1 MSIAALG
8 GLSAVEVFKRAVK
21 DFSADSM
28 TTYAAALAYRIVFSL
43 FPFLLFLVALL
54 AFLQIPDLFAW
65 MREQA
70 SLVVPSDAMGQ
81 VNTVIDELQTPR
93 GGLVSIGILLALWS
107 ASVGVMSLIE
117 ALNVAYDVAERRP
130 TWRLYL
136 LSVVYTVGL
145 AVLLIGAAVLMVLG
159 PQAAGWV
166 ASQLGMGDA
175 FVAIWTWVR
184 WPIAVV
190 LLMLTVSIVYY
201 AGPNIRQRFRFITP
215 GAVLA
220 VVIWIAA
227 SVAFGLY
234 VRNFA
239 NYNATYGSIGAIVI
253 LMFYFY
259 LSAVVLLFGA
269 EVNSVIRNHRE
280 GRPDQPL
287 ADRRKAKAGSAA
299 AG

>member
-8 GLSAVEVFKRAVK
+8 GLSAFEVLKRAIQ

-28 TTYAAALAYRIVFSL
+28 TTYAAALAYRVVFSL
-43 FPFLLFLVALL
+43 FPFVLFLVALL
-54 AFLQIPDLFAW
+54 AFLQIPELFEW

-70 SLVVPSDAMGQ
+70 SLVVPAEAMGQ
-81 VNTVIDELQTPR
+81 VNSVIDELQTPR

-136 LSVVYTVGL
+136 LSLLYTVGL

-166 ASQLGMGDA
+166 AAQLGLGET
-175 FVAIWTWVR
+175 FVAIWTWLR
-184 WPIAVV
+184 WPVAVL

-201 AGPNIRQRFRFITP
+201 AGPNIPQRFRFITP

-234 VRNFA
+234 VQNFG
-239 NYNATYGSIGAIVI
+239 NYDATYGSIGAVVI
-253 LMFYFY
+253 LLFYFY
-259 LSAVVLLFGA
+259 LSAAVLLFGA
-269 EVNSVIRNHRE
+269 EVNAVIRNHRN
-280 GRPDQPL
+280 GASDRPH
-287 ADRRKAKAGSAA
+287 AERRRDARA
-299 AG
+299 

>member
-1 MSIAALG
+1 MRIAALG
-8 GLSAVEVFKRAVK
+8 GLSAFEVLKRTIQ

-54 AFLQIPDLFAW
+54 AFLQIPQLFEW

-70 SLVVPSDAMGQ
+70 SLVVPAEAMGQ

-136 LSVVYTVGL
+136 LSILYTVGL

-166 ASQLGMGDA
+166 AAQLGFGET
-175 FVAIWTWVR
+175 FVAIWTWLR
-184 WPIAVV
+184 WPVAVL

-201 AGPNIRQRFRFITP
+201 AGPNIPQRFRFITP

-234 VRNFA
+234 VQNFG
-239 NYNATYGSIGAIVI
+239 NYDATYGSIGAVVI
-253 LMFYFY
+253 LLFYFY
-259 LSAVVLLFGA
+259 LSAAVLLFGA
-269 EVNSVIRNHRE
+269 EVNAVIRNHRN
-280 GRPDQPL
+280 GASDRPH
-287 ADRRKAKAGSAA
+287 AERRRDARA
-299 AG
+299 

>member
-1 MSIAALG
+1 MRIAALG
-8 GLSAVEVFKRAVK
+8 GLSAFEVLKRTIQ

-54 AFLQIPDLFAW
+54 AFLQIPQLFEW

-70 SLVVPSDAMGQ
+70 SLVVPAEAMGQ

-136 LSVVYTVGL
+136 LSILYTVGL

-166 ASQLGMGDA
+166 AAQLGFGET
-175 FVAIWTWVR
+175 FVAIWTWLR
-184 WPIAVV
+184 WPVAVL

-201 AGPNIRQRFRFITP
+201 AGPNIPQRFRFITP

-234 VRNFA
+234 VQNFG
-239 NYNATYGSIGAIVI
+239 NYDATYGSIGAVVI
-253 LMFYFY
+253 LLFYFY
-259 LSAVVLLFGA
+259 LSAAVLLFGA
-269 EVNSVIRNHRE
+269 ELNAVIRNHRN
-280 GRPDQPL
+280 GASDRPP
-287 ADRRKAKAGSAA
+287 AERRRDARA
-299 AG
+299 